1 MFVIISVSETDVS
14 CDISLDAAFVS
25 DDHCCSVFDTCH
37 FFKVF
42 LSRGTVFY
50 GSLLRHRG
58 TICTPFVFTS
68 GMRCQH
74 CIIVF
79 VVNHAFLWPSSARAL
94 SLSLRVDTGRGDKC
108 LPFFFFFFFLLNV
121 ASAVCRV
128 VDPS

>member
-1 MFVIISVSETDVS
+1 MFVIISVSETDTS
-14 CDISLDAAFVS
+14 CDISLDAVFVS

-74 CIIVF
+74 CIIIF

-94 SLSLRVDTGRGDKC
+94 SFSPR
-108 LPFFFFFFFLLNV
+108 
-121 ASAVCRV
+121 
-128 VDPS
+128 